1 MGGRDLGGVLG
12 KSETPTSLV
21 EGMQRRD
28 EDAWQRFMACY
39 GGNLKDWMGRLLG
52 PYKHEDL
59 EDLFHDFSVRV
70 FLKWPEVEYDKNKS
84 FRGWLVSTANFMW
97 RDVVRSRKAGGKD
110 FEQGVDWQRLEDRS
124 VDEAQLEFDA
134 TRESI
139 LRKAEAYVAETV
151 SELKFRSYEC
161 LVLQSRTVQETAEL
175 LGSST
180 SSVSRYKQEV
190 FELVKAKARELAELD

>member
-1 MGGRDLGGVLG
+1 MGGRDLGSILG
-12 KSETPTSLV
+12 KSKTPTSLV

-70 FLKWPEVEYDKNKS
+70 FLKWPDVEYDMNKS
-84 FRGWLVSTANFMW
+84 FKGWLVSTAKYMW

-110 FEQGVDWQRLEDRS
+110 FEQGVDWQRLEDQS
-124 VDEAQLEFDA
+124 FDEAQLEFDA

-139 LRKAEAYVAETV
+139 LREAEACVAKTV
-151 SELKFRSYEC
+151 PELKFRSYES